1 MHCEPL
7 TLMKCTILLRSV
19 QSRSSSAH
27 AVGPRGVC
35 SLAHTARERALRRSV
50 SLPPLVARPGERWH
64 NHTQS
69 NAARFHSALL
79 RSELSCRLRYCTHA
93 RDGNAAPHHSLALLP
108 SELAQSL
115 FHTLSMSLASPSLLF
130 DSLRVASHQSGPRLP
145 RSDDTA
151 CLPPVRVPCRLPSLA
166 SLRHRHRHRHR
177 LCQCLS
183 LTLCLSF
190 FLSSLLFSSL

>member
-1 MHCEPL
+1 MP
-7 TLMKCTILLRSV
+7 TLLALEGDAAPHTRLKRESFAPACL
-19 QSRSSSAH
+19 SAS
-27 AVGPRGVC
+27 A
-35 SLAHTARERALRRSV
+35 AAEAREAMTQS
-50 SLPPLVARPGERWH
+50 
-64 NHTQS
+64 HTS

-79 RSELSCRLRYCTHA
+79 RSELSYSLRYCTRA
-93 RDGNAAPHHSLALLP
+93 RDGNAAPLHSLALLP

-115 FHTLSMSLASPSLLF
+115 FHTLSMRLASPSLLF
-130 DSLRVASHQSGPRLP
+130 ASLRVASHRSGPRLP